1 MLKKIKIF
9 LFLLFLCKIEHIFT
23 FFYNTHIQSLDPA
36 LNCAQE
42 PRVSTS
48 RTYLTQLHVRRAT
61 FVQVRRGTLSKVLNY
76 VVLNIFHTLYMTVLL
91 CVIIFFSRSPCVR

>member
-42 PRVSTS
+42 PRVSTMVPPLVRIS
-48 RTYLTQLHVRRAT
+48 PSYRYAAPRLYKYDGAHCLRYLIMW
-61 FVQVRRGTLSKVLNY
+61 F
-76 VVLNIFHTLYMTVLL
+76 
-91 CVIIFFSRSPCVR
+91 